1 MEFDHKLVES
11 TEDGDLVLALNADS
25 WLKENNRHKKE
36 TTRGADASN
45 QYQTAAEER
54 SLESLETQTVKI

>member
-25 WLKENNRHKKE
+25 WLKENNRHKEQPEAQTLQTNSKQQQK
-36 TTRGADASN
+36 RDN
-45 QYQTAAEER
+45 QWDSFQ
-54 SLESLETQTVKI
+54 

>member
-36 TTRGADASN
+36 TPRGVDASN
-45 QYQTAAEER
+45 
-54 SLESLETQTVKI
+54 